1 MHRDIKA
8 VNILL
13 ADKNKPM
20 IGDFGVSEKSEPK
33 DENKKGYRVGTLQYM
48 APEIMNSKPYSY
60 KSDIWSLGIV
70 LYELLALKKPFE
82 IKDKDANYKPGDRKL
97 AND

>member
-1 MHRDIKA
+1 
-8 VNILL
+8 
-13 ADKNKPM
+13 
-20 IGDFGVSEKSEPK
+20 
-33 DENKKGYRVGTLQYM
+33 M